1 MKSAF
6 RGKAIALVGVIAALL
21 IGLSSIDGLVNERR
35 ARQQEAQAS
44 VADALAGAQTLQGP
58 MLRRQCSETWE
69 VEELVDKTRKL
80 VPQRRDFTLTAWPAS
95 VDVQATVGIEA
106 RFRGLF
112 KINSYLSNIQMQATW
127 PELLALQGAAKHKG
141 GRVQCEAVQV
151 SLTLS
156 DARGIRSASVQ
167 QAGTALALRPGSL
180 LKKGASGFQAELAA
194 HKEGEPLRLDLAL
207 ELAGTQQFAWVPVGG
222 QTRVKLT
229 SNWPHPSF
237 TGRYLPTQREVSA
250 QGFHALWQVNALASG
265 CEPVKA
271 EAAGCAEQFGVSFI
285 DPVNAYSLSDRALKY
300 GVLFIV
306 LSFIAVGLIEVLKRL
321 RVHPMQYLLVGCAL
335 VVFFMLLLSLSEHLP
350 FAQAYLCAAGAC
362 TALLTYYASHV
373 LAGWRAGLAFGA
385 GIGLLYAALYAL
397 LQLEQTALVMGA
409 LLLFAVLSAVIVA
422 TRKLNWYTLGAP
434 ASQPAAAAHA

>member
-1 MKSAF
+1 M
-6 RGKAIALVGVIAALL
+6 
-21 IGLSSIDGLVNERR
+21 
-35 ARQQEAQAS
+35 
-44 VADALAGAQTLQGP
+44 ADALAGAQTLQGP

-69 VEELVDKTRKL
+69 REELVDKMSKL
-80 VPQRRDFTLTAWPAS
+80 VAQRRDFTLTAWPAS
-95 VDVQATVGIEA
+95 VDVQATVGIEP
-106 RFRGLF
+106 RHRGLF
-112 KINSYLSNIQMQATW
+112 KINSYLANMQMQATW
-127 PELLALQGAAKHKG
+127 PELLALQGTAQHKG
-141 GRVQCEAVQV
+141 GQVRCEPVQL

-156 DARGIRSASVQ
+156 DARCIRSASVQ

-194 HKEGEPLRLDLAL
+194 HKGGEPLRLDLAL

-222 QTRVKLT
+222 QTRVKLA

-250 QGFHALWQVNALASG
+250 QGFYALWQVNALASG
-265 CEPVKA
+265 CEPAKA
-271 EAAGCAEQFGVSFI
+271 EAAGCAEQFGVSFV

-300 GVLFIV
+300 GVLFIA
-306 LSFIAVGLIEVLKRL
+306 LSFIAVGLVEVLNGEPSRYALRYSPLGRPGGLKRL

-362 TALLTYYASHV
+362 TALLTFYGNHV

-422 TRKLNWYTLGAP
+422 TRKLDWYALGAP
-434 ASQPAAAAHA
+434 APQPAAAPGA